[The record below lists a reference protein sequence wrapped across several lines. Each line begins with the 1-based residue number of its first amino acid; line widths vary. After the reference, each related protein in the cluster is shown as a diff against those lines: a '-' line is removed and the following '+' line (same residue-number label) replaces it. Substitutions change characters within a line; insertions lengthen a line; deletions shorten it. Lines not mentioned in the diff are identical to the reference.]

1 MNRLAALEA
10 ALFAADTPLS
20 AEALADAL
28 DVPVFQVEEDM
39 ERLARRLGPDSGL
52 QIVRIAGGYQ
62 LATKPEFASLV
73 ARITKPQTGR
83 LTRAQLEVLAIV
95 AYQQP
100 ITIPEIDGV
109 RGVQSDYT
117 VRQLADRRLITDAGR
132 RDSPGRP
139 VLYATTLNF
148 LHLFNLDSLSEL
160 PDLAL
165 RDGDMMAIG
174 PRTTDD
180 QPALELPE

>member
-1 MNRLAALEA
+1 LEA
-10 ALFAADTPLS
+10 ALFAADTPVT
-20 AEALADAL
+20 AEQLAAAL
-28 DVPVFQVEEDM
+28 DQPVYQVEEDL

-62 LATKPEFASLV
+62 LATKAEFASLV
-73 ARITKPQTGR
+73 ARITRPQTGR

-95 AYQQP
+95 AYKQP
-100 ITIPEIDGV
+100 ITLPEIDGV

-117 VRQLADRRLITDAGR
+117 IRQLVERRLIVDAGR
-132 RDSPGRP
+132 KESPGRP

-148 LHLFNLDSLSEL
+148 LHLFSLDSLSEL

-165 RDGDMMAIG
+165 HQGQMLAIG
-174 PRTTDD
+174 PRTSDE
-180 QPALELPE
+180 QPALEIDA